1 MTRRSMQLG
10 LSLIELMVAM
20 AIGLVVMLVVYQL
33 FAVSESTR
41 RTSVGGSDAQMS
53 AAIAVS
59 ALQDQIRNAGFG
71 LGGMTASTAKPGSAR
86 VIGCYVN
93 GVDLRPAPTGSGGPF
108 SFVLAPAII
117 VQGANNDAAGNG
129 TDSDIIRVVYS
140 DLDYPTVPVNLVAGM
155 TSPTVDMTLTNRYGV
170 KAGSVFVML
179 ATPSDLT
186 PPQVMATPAPAQ
198 RVLPAPFTPAQ
209 AQTYVP
215 PPHICGLGEVN
226 GVVGSNVIQHGSA
239 PYLDPETNA
248 NTAVRF
254 NGGGGIGAG
263 GLQFSN
269 ASSLFNL
276 GKNPSVVTF
285 TVQNNQLMLSNL
297 LGNATPQALVDGVV
311 SLQAQYGVG
320 VDLVDST
327 GATTPDGFADG
338 GVCGW
343 TNNIATAP
351 AAWSCGTAYTPID
364 PTTGAVKW
372 GLVVAVRF
380 AVLTRG
386 NQLERKDTTNACTA
400 TPAGSP
406 ELTWSGG
413 TFDVSNIPD
422 WQCYRYKKFEA
433 VVPLRNVIWM
443 PTT

>member
-33 FAVSESTR
+33 FAVSEGTR
-41 RTSVGGSDAQMS
+41 RASVGGSDAQMS

-59 ALQDQIRNAGFG
+59 ALQDQIRNAGYG
-71 LGGMTASTAKPGSAR
+71 LGGLTSTTAKPQAAR
-86 VIGCYVN
+86 ILGCYVS
-93 GVDLRPAPTGSGGPF
+93 GFDVRPGGGAI

-117 VQGANNDAAGNG
+117 VQGANNNAAGNG
-129 TDSDIIRVVYS
+129 TDSDIIRIVYS
-140 DLDYPTVPVNLVAGM
+140 DLDYPTVPVNLVSGM
-155 TSPTVDMTLTNRYGV
+155 TSATADLKVTNRYGI
-170 KAGSVFVML
+170 KPGHAFIML
-179 ATPSDLT
+179 ATPGDVT
-186 PPQVMATPAPAQ
+186 PPQVTTIPAAAQ
-198 RVLPAPFTPAQ
+198 QVLPAPFTPAQ
-209 AQTYVP
+209 ALTYVP
-215 PPHICGLGEVN
+215 PPYLCGLGEAN
-226 GVVGSNVIQHGSA
+226 GLSGTDVVQHTTA
-239 PYLDPETNA
+239 PYIDPETNA

-254 NGGGGIGAG
+254 NGAGGIGAG
-263 GLQFSN
+263 GLQFSS
-269 ASSLFNL
+269 ASSLFNI
-276 GKNPSVVTF
+276 GRRPSVVTF
-285 TVQNNQLMLSNL
+285 TVQNNQLMVTNL
-297 LGNATPQALVDGVV
+297 LGDTTTPQALVDGVV

-327 GATTPDGFADG
+327 GAATPDGFADG
-338 GVCGW
+338 GICGW

-351 AAWSCGTAYTPID
+351 AAWSCATAYTPTD
-364 PTTGAVKW
+364 PTNGAVKW

-386 NQLERKDTTNACTA
+386 NQMERKDTVTNTCTA